1 MGCIHEVNFFLTK
14 SNILW
19 TRKDVFDDV
28 LGNFPL
34 TVLCRT
40 AMVYQSEKSCTYI
53 KSVIFIDPSS
63 GSYKKS
69 FLSNVIQPFIDSKP
83 VCIRVVMWSCVSRK
97 TRLKI
102 GLAISR
108 DLKCKTCKTQKLV
121 KLKHFGSFWEENIFF
136 SVNTVIPDLI
146 SFFVWQIGW
155 PNWQGIIKRINK

>member
-1 MGCIHEVNFFLTK
+1 MSINRLFRIFKLGQELLVLLICILMKSINTCSYNCLWWLSFKISCFCFTSYSWLSVAYITSKNNFSWIAFMRVNFFLTE

-19 TRKDVFDDV
+19 SRKDAFDDV
-28 LGNFPL
+28 LSNFFL

-83 VCIRVVMWSCVSRK
+83 VCI
-97 TRLKI
+97 
-102 GLAISR
+102 
-108 DLKCKTCKTQKLV
+108 
-121 KLKHFGSFWEENIFF
+121 FIFIDF
-136 SVNTVIPDLI
+136 
-146 SFFVWQIGW
+146 
-155 PNWQGIIKRINK
+155 IN

>member
-1 MGCIHEVNFFLTK
+1 MPINRLFRIFKLGQELLVLLICILMKSINTCSYNCLWWLSFKISCFCFTSYSWLSVAYITSKNNFSWIAFMRVNFFLTE

-83 VCIRVVMWSCVSRK
+83 VY
-97 TRLKI
+97 
-102 GLAISR
+102 IS
-108 DLKCKTCKTQKLV
+108 
-121 KLKHFGSFWEENIFF
+121 IFIDF
-136 SVNTVIPDLI
+136 
-146 SFFVWQIGW
+146 
-155 PNWQGIIKRINK
+155 IN